1 MERVFKALA
10 DGTRRSILDRMF
22 EADGLSL
29 GELCSGLEMSRQAVS
44 KHLGILE
51 SADLVIAVRRGREKR
66 HFLNPV
72 PIQEIGN
79 RWIAKYARKQTRVIA
94 ALKEALEEGS
104 HEKS

>member
-10 DGTRRSILDRMF
+10 DGTRRRILDRLF
-22 EADGLSL
+22 DTDSLSL

-51 SADLVIAVRRGREKR
+51 TAGLVVAVRRGREKR

-72 PIQEIGN
+72 PIQQIGD
-79 RWIAKYARKQTRVIA
+79 RWIAKYARKQARAIT
-94 ALKEALEEGS
+94 ALKGALEEGS
-104 HEKS
+104 HDAS